1 MMLSARS
8 KPESFVPRKDTFV
21 RSEETI
27 LEEVAL
33 TSEKEALSNTEPEN
47 TESVIEDLS
56 KDAYL
61 QTESMMKSFLIL
73 HPGSLMPVSLE
84 DLNVTDERKHPER
97 SAAERSQPSKTTSEK
112 APPQNDTSWKS
123 EDVITDD
130 LMMQP

>member
-1 MMLSARS
+1 MVRMVSRDKRMAS
-8 KPESFVPRKDTFV
+8 PTFV

-27 LEEVAL
+27 LEEAAL

-61 QTESMMKSFLIL
+61 QTESMMESFLIL
-73 HPGSLMPVSLE
+73 HPESLMPVSLE

-97 SAAERSQPSKTTSEK
+97 SAAEKSQPSKTTSEK
-112 APPQNDTSWKS
+112 APPRNDTS
-123 EDVITDD
+123 
-130 LMMQP
+130 